1 MTVRHSDPCRAAQP
15 LLRAIASGG
24 TRPDAISQAEF
35 YALRAHCRREADRLR
50 DQIATEVR
58 QGHNRIARRKL
69 HEFLHALPVRVA
81 AAISAWQKAG
91 GRTAE
96 GAASFD
102 RIWRIAEALH
112 RLDKP
117 STAHLTKKMKLRPN
131 AHRPICAFRDIE
143 DRARQHLAVMAVTPF
158 ASIHPAQYAWRRGRS
173 AACESLHA
181 AMCVAGREGGFAQ
194 IDIKNF
200 YGSISHAWLEENL
213 PLPKGMI
220 RSVIHTGGMR
230 IIPSGWGQAR
240 PTCEDIEE
248 VARWGIPQGS
258 AASPLI
264 AEMVVA
270 DVLRGLA
277 DRLPPHTVVNYSDN
291 VAIVLRG
298 NAADWPAF
306 MELLRDAFAKH
317 PAGPFHLT
325 MSQPKRL
332 TRTSRFLGYSWEWR
346 SDEPTAYVEPEHLAD
361 RLLELRSDIWLV
373 PKNMLRSKVMGYK
386 GAFARCP
393 GTRAAC
399 DALLAEIEEAYD
411 EGDVGYAA

>member
-1 MTVRHSDPCRAAQP
+1 MPSTTLRSQPCRAPQA
-15 LLRAIASGG
+15 LLRAIAGG
-24 TRPDAISQAEF
+24 SVEPHTITQAEF
-35 YALRAHCRREADRLR
+35 FGLRAHCRRQAQRWQ
-50 DQIATEVR
+50 DQIKEEVTAGR
-58 QGHNRIARRKL
+58 SRIARKEQ
-69 HEFLHALPVRVA
+69 HQFLRALPVRVL
-81 AAISAWQKAG
+81 AAISAWEKAG
-91 GRTAE
+91 GRPAE

-117 STAHLTKKMKLRPN
+117 STAHLTKKMKLRAN

-158 ASIHPAQYAWRRGRS
+158 ASIHPAQFAWRRGRS
-173 AACESLHA
+173 AACESLHN
-181 AMCVAGREGGFAQ
+181 AMRDAGREGGFAQ

-213 PLPKGMI
+213 PLSEGMI

-230 IIPSGWGQAR
+230 IIPFGRGQAR
-240 PTCEDIEE
+240 PTCEDIQE
-248 VARWGIPQGS
+248 VARRGIPQGS

-264 AEMVVA
+264 AEIVVA

-277 DRLPPHTVVNYSDN
+277 DRLPPHILINYSDN

-306 MELLRDAFAKH
+306 MELLRDAFATH

-325 MSQPKRL
+325 MSQVKPL
-332 TRTSRFLGYSWEWR
+332 THSSRFLGYSWVWR
-346 SDEPTAYVEPEHLAD
+346 DNNPVAYVEPEHLED
-361 RLLELRSDIWLV
+361 RILQLRSDILFM
-373 PKNMLRSKVMGYK
+373 PAQKLRGQALGY
-386 GAFARCP
+386 
-393 GTRAAC
+393 RAAFSLCRVTRSAC
-399 DALLAEIEEAYD
+399 DELLEELRTY
-411 EGDVGYAA
+411 